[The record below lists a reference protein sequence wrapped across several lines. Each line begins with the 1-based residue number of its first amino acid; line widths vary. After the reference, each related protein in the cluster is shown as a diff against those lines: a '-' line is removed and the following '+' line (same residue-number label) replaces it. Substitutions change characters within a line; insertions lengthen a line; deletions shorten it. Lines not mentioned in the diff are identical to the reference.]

1 MPSPTDFNLSPY
13 YDDYSESKKF
23 HRVLFRPAFAVQA
36 RELTQSQSILQNQI
50 ERVSDH
56 LFEKGAMIIPGEI
69 GFDLDY
75 SAIKLTSRSST
86 LANYIGATLTGA
98 TSGVKAIVVNAV
110 ATDGTDPDTLY
121 VKYTQTGTNNT
132 SKTFTAAETVNA
144 VNMAD
149 SSTATL
155 VVASTATGSAANI
168 AGGVYY
174 INGFHV
180 SVSEQTLILDKYTN
194 TPSYRIG
201 LEITESFVTPTDD
214 TSLNDNA
221 QGSSNANAPGAH
233 RFKIDLTLA
242 KRTISST
249 SDANFIEL
257 LRLSNGI
264 RQNQVR
270 STDYNILEDTLARR
284 TFDESGDYT
293 VREFD
298 LDIREHLSS
307 GNNRGIYTAGNG
319 GSATKLAAGLA
330 PGKAYVKGYEIE
342 TIGTTYV
349 DMDKARDFDTQNNNK
364 TRFDIENFVNVTNVY
379 GSPDIGFVSGD
390 VEAFKNV
397 NLFDTATASRGTQQ
411 STSGVTIPQIGRAKS
426 RGFELNSGTASSNIF
441 ASSGL
446 TSAIYKHYI
455 FDIEMFTHLNIR
467 TDQTFTNGEK
477 ITGGTSGAYGYV
489 QSISNT
495 KSAVI
500 TDMSIASP
508 SIVTSNGHS
517 FKEGMQVTITGTGY
531 DIDSVTVSTAA
542 VYTVKNPTT
551 NTFEIYNSDG
561 TTPINVTSYSS
572 GGSATHGVVV
582 LNNVIGSFVAGET
595 ITGATS
601 ALTAVIQSDRY
612 GFKGAQT
619 FDFTS
624 VRQLGMA
631 GTPTYTADTAI
642 DSTYGENYPIFGSFS
657 VANSGTTVTGFG
669 TLFSTELQIGDTIT
683 FTTDAGTSITRI
695 VESISSNT
703 SLELTTAVGGSDVST
718 KTQGTRKRGKLQ
730 GSNKNISIFQLP
742 NTRIKTLKTTS
753 NSGLTDTNFNVRR
766 HFTATLSSGSATITA
781 GTNEVFS
788 GLAEKDFTVS
798 VMSSS
803 GSATAGDVLSL
814 TGNNHM
820 GNAIFTLGGSP
831 TGKTLTLDFGTN
843 YSSAKIKILATV
855 SRSVA
860 GSKTKT
866 LNTAST
872 VAI

>member
-23 HRVLFRPAFAVQA
+23 HRILFRPAFAVQA

-86 LANYIGATLTGA
+86 LANYLGATLTGV

-121 VKYTQTGTNNT
+121 VKYIQTGTNNT

-201 LEITESFVTPTDD
+201 LEITESFITPTDD

-233 RFKIDLTLA
+233 RFKIDLTLS

-249 SDANFIEL
+249 ADSNFIEL

-270 STDYNILEDTLARR
+270 STDYAILEDTLARR

-319 GSATKLAAGLA
+319 GVATKLAAGLA

-349 DMDKARDFDTQNNNK
+349 DVEKARDFDTQNNNK
-364 TRFDIENFVNVTNVY
+364 TRFDIENYVNVTNVY

-397 NLFDTATASRGTQQ
+397 NLFDTATSSRGTQQ
-411 STSGVTIPQIGRAKS
+411 STNGVTIPQIGRAKS
-426 RGFELNSGTASSNIF
+426 KGFELNSGTASSYIF

-446 TSAIYKHYI
+446 TSAIYKHYV
-455 FDIEMFTHLNIR
+455 FDIEMFTHLNIK
-467 TDQTFTNGEK
+467 TAQSFTNGEK
-477 ITGGTSGAYGYV
+477 VTGGTSGAYGYV

-495 KSAVI
+495 KSAAV
-500 TDMSIASP
+500 TSISVASP
-508 SIVTSNGHS
+508 GVVTLNSHS
-517 FKEGMQVTITGTGY
+517 FKEGMQITLTGGSF
-531 DIDSVTVSTAA
+531 DIDSVTYTTGTVF
-542 VYTVKNPTT
+542 TVKNPDT
-551 NTFEIYNSDG
+551 NTFELYNTDG
-561 TTPINVTSYSS
+561 TSAVNVTSYSS
-572 GGSATHGVVV
+572 APTVAHGVVV

-595 ITGATS
+595 ITGVTS
-601 ALTAVIQSDRY
+601 SNTAVIQNDRY

-631 GTPTYTADTAI
+631 GSPTYTADTAI

-683 FTTDAGTSITRI
+683 FTTDAGSSITRI

-703 SLELTTAVGGSDVST
+703 SLELSTAVGGSDVST

-781 GTNEVFS
+781 GTNEAFS
-788 GLAEKDFTVS
+788 RFSRKRFRCISNVIKWF
-798 VMSSS
+798 
-803 GSATAGDVLSL
+803 GS
-814 TGNNHM
+814 
-820 GNAIFTLGGSP
+820 
-831 TGKTLTLDFGTN
+831 
-843 YSSAKIKILATV
+843 YRRCIKF
-855 SRSVA
+855 
-860 GSKTKT
+860 
-866 LNTAST
+866 NW
-872 VAI
+872 